1 MKWLKQLAVC
11 RDHKI
16 MLPVVVASSV
26 IRSSQQ
32 GESHGG
38 VYLVNL
44 ESGQVNQVIDWNDQ
58 SISWEGRG
66 WDRGL
71 RGIAFHKDHIYLAAS
86 DEIFVYDQQFRI
98 TNSFVNP
105 FLKHCHEIRVVGD
118 KLFLTSTGFD
128 SILVFDLNHRIF
140 ERGLYIKKQ
149 EHTGYDTVEVIE
161 YDPLSLS
168 GPEASMNC
176 HINNVYVDQER
187 LFIAGTRLD
196 SLYVIQS
203 GTIQKYAKLPYG
215 SHNAQPFENG
225 ILCNDTADDKVVKF
239 DLQGN
244 TLETYPIMKY
254 PEQQLTW
261 THLTNDRARQAFG
274 RGLVVTN
281 DGYVIGG
288 SSPSTISVYQ
298 RGNCA
303 TYE

>member
-1 MKWLKQLAVC
+1 
-11 RDHKI
+11 
-16 MLPVVVASSV
+16 MLPIVIASSV